1 MGKLFLF
8 MNVSLDGYVADRNHD
23 ISAFQTRDSKFEAF
37 QQKQGKGAG
46 TILLGRKTYA
56 MMQQFWPTLM
66 AAQMMPEVAAY
77 MNATPKL
84 VVSHT
89 DFAPAWENTTVI
101 SGNVVEQLRRY
112 KSEMT
117 DDIIILGSNNLGVTL
132 WQAGLLDEIQL
143 VLNPVV
149 LGGGT
154 PLFAG
159 LPQTELTLKETLQ
172 FASGKLLLTYV
183 PPVKQHNAES
193 LAALDELEGGRGKR
207 AASVDEL
214 FADLEAA

>member
-23 ISAFQTRDSKFEAF
+23 TSAFQTSDSKFEAF

-46 TILLGRKTYA
+46 TILLGRKTYD
-56 MMQQFWPTLM
+56 MMQQFWPTPM

-84 VVSHT
+84 VVSRT
-89 DFAPAWENTTVI
+89 TFVPEWENTTVI
-101 SGNVVEQLRRY
+101 SSDVVEQLRRY
-112 KSEMT
+112 KAEAAE
-117 DDIIILGSNNLGVTL
+117 DIILLGSNNLGVTL
-132 WQAGLLDEIQL
+132 LQAGLLDEIQL

-159 LPQTELTLKETLQ
+159 LLQRELTLKETLQ
-172 FASGKLLLTYV
+172 FASGKLLLTYMST
-183 PPVKQHNAES
+183 QT
-193 LAALDELEGGRGKR
+193 
-207 AASVDEL
+207 
-214 FADLEAA
+214 